1 MTVSE
6 NNTQQQE
13 AEPVEV
19 VDVSGRLL
27 AIVSASE
34 AHRQSLPHRAALV
47 LFFNRDGKL
56 LLGKRSKAAVSF
68 PGRWDLTARG
78 HIMPDEASLDTA
90 KRLVDKEFPGMGGLP
105 FFSCR
110 LSPSLGTDFE
120 ALTVYKYRVDSG
132 SGSSG
137 GELLAVSAEELSAL
151 AQDFRE
157 LFAPA
162 VIYALETGVL
172 G

>member
-1 MTVSE
+1 MRE
-6 NNTQQQE
+6 INTPQGE
-13 AEPVEV
+13 EPVEV

-27 AIVSASE
+27 AIVNASE

-56 LLGKRSKAAVSF
+56 LLGKRPKTAATF

-78 HIMPDEASLDTA
+78 HIKPGEASLDAA
-90 KRLVDKEFPGMGGLP
+90 KRLVNKEFPGLGGGP
-105 FFSCR
+105 FFSCQ
-110 LSPSLGTDFE
+110 LPASVGTDFE

-132 SGSSG
+132 YGSSG
-137 GELLAVSAEELSAL
+137 GELLAASAEELSAL

-162 VIYALETGVL
+162 VIYTLEKGILVN
-172 G
+172 

>member
-1 MTVSE
+1 MSE
-6 NNTQQQE
+6 NNTQQLG

-27 AIVSASE
+27 GVVSAAE
-34 AHRQSLPHRAALV
+34 AHRQSLPHRAVLV
-47 LFFNRDGKL
+47 LFFNRCGKL
-56 LLGKRSKAAVSF
+56 LLGKRPKTAASF

-78 HIMPDEASLDTA
+78 HIVPGEASLDTA
-90 KRLVDKEFPGMGGLP
+90 KRLADSEFPGINGLP
-105 FFSCR
+105 FLSCQ
-110 LSPSLGTDFE
+110 LTASVGTDFE

-132 SGSSG
+132 YGLPG
-137 GELLAVSAEELSAL
+137 GELLEVSTEELLAL

-162 VIYALETGVL
+162 VIYALEKGIL
-172 G
+172 A